1 MRKLWIVISL
11 LVVLLEP
18 AASAGQQDT
27 VTSLTPVQVDGV
39 VDHLIAGLSDYVFPD
54 VAQRIQSELRAHRS
68 EYRAIGEPSALAA
81 RLTADMRADGHDKHL
96 AVNFGEELG
105 VRKNPTPEEREKA
118 HAYDAANGYGVR
130 SARRLPG
137 NIGYIDLAYF
147 SPDPEAGT
155 QLAAAMQTIGGTD
168 ALIIDLRRNG
178 GGSGEA
184 AGALLSYFF
193 EEPVELPSPVE
204 KKGGET
210 TVRQHW
216 TMAFVAGPRFLARPV
231 YVLTGIHTHSA
242 AELCAYA
249 LKTMHRATIVGEHT
263 SGEATS
269 GTGEIDLGYNFTAFI
284 ANGQVISPITHTNWL
299 STGVQP
305 DIVTEPGEELLSAYK
320 TALGSATPAIASGDL
335 AKDRQTALA
344 DPQAALMEEIAGF
357 AKE

>member
-1 MRKLWIVISL
+1 MRKLSIVLSL

-18 AASAGQQDT
+18 AASAGQPDT
-27 VTSLTPVQVDGV
+27 TASLTPAQVDEV
-39 VDHLIAGLSDYVFPD
+39 VDHLIAGLSNYVFAD
-54 VAQRIQSELRAHRS
+54 VAQRIQGELRAHRG
-68 EYRAIGEPSALAA
+68 EYRAIDAPAALAT
-81 RLTADMRADGHDKHL
+81 RLTADMRAVGHDKHL

-105 VRKNPTPEEREKA
+105 VKKTPTPKEREKA
-118 HAYDAANGYGVR
+118 HAYDAANGYGLR

-147 SPDPEAGT
+147 SPDPDAGT

-193 EEPVELPSPVE
+193 EDPVELPSPVE
-204 KKGGET
+204 RTGGET
-210 TVRQHW
+210 TMRQHW
-216 TMAFVAGPRFLARPV
+216 TMAYVTGPRFLARPI

-269 GTGEIDLGYNFTAFI
+269 ATGEIDLGYNFTAFI
-284 ANGQVISPITHTNWL
+284 ANGQIISPITHTNWL
-299 STGVQP
+299 GTGVQP
-305 DIVTEPGEELLSAYK
+305 DIVTVPGGELLSAYK
-320 TALGSATPAIASGDL
+320 TALGSVTPAILSGDL
-335 AKDRQTALA
+335 AKERQTALA
-344 DPQAALMEEIAGF
+344 DPQAALMEEVTGF
-357 AKE
+357 PMP

>member
-1 MRKLWIVISL
+1 MRKLSIVLSL

-18 AASAGQQDT
+18 AASAGQQNKAA
-27 VTSLTPVQVDGV
+27 SLTPAQVDEV

-54 VAQRIQSELRAHRS
+54 VAQRIQSELRAHRG
-68 EYRAIGEPSALAA
+68 EYRAINAPTALAT
-81 RLTADMRADGHDKHL
+81 RLTTDMRAVGHDKHL

-105 VRKNPTPEEREKA
+105 VKKSPTLEEREKA

-147 SPDPEAGT
+147 SPDPDAGT
-155 QLAAAMQTIGGTD
+155 QLAAAMQTISGTD

-193 EEPVELPSPVE
+193 EDPVELPSPVE
-204 KKGGET
+204 RKGSQT
-210 TVRQHW
+210 TERQHW
-216 TMAFVAGPRFLARPV
+216 TMAFVTGPRFPARPI

-249 LKTMHRATIVGEHT
+249 LKTMHRAIVIGEHT

-269 GTGEIDLGYNFTAFI
+269 ATGEIDLGYNFTAFI
-284 ANGQVISPITHTNWL
+284 ANGQIISPITHTNWL
-299 STGVQP
+299 GTGVQP
-305 DIVTEPGEELLSAYK
+305 DVVTVPGGELLSAYK
-320 TALGSATPAIASGDL
+320 TALGSVTPAIVSGDL
-335 AKDRQTALA
+335 AKERQTALA
-344 DPQAALMEEIAGF
+344 DPQAALMEEVTGF
-357 AKE
+357 PVP